1 MISWLGRLFVSWFF
15 KSSIRSEAD
24 LFDLAVLD
32 EAGEAGVVDLAAV
45 DWGALQR
52 LVELETEKSKKAR

>member
-1 MISWLGRLFVSWFF
+1 MN
-15 KSSIRSEAD
+15 KEKKNNIRVGERARRRAD

-52 LVELETEKSKKAR
+52 LVELETEKRK